1 MILQVE
7 HITKSFGTKKVL
19 DHVSFDVAEGEAVA
33 ILGANGAGKTTLLRI
48 VNQILLP
55 DEGNICFEGH
65 PMTPSDLASVGYLP
79 EERGLYRRMRAGEQA
94 VYLARLK
101 GMPRRDAESALRYWF
116 DRLGIAEWWNLP
128 VSRLSKGMQQ
138 KLQFIVTVAHRPK
151 LIILDEPFSGFDSD
165 NAAMLINEVQRLK
178 HEGTAILLSTH
189 NLAAAD
195 TLCDRTLHLSHT
207 NPSSGH
213 E

>member
-55 DEGNICFEGH
+55 DEGNICFEDH
-65 PMTPSDLASVGYLP
+65 TMTPSDLASVGHLP

-101 GMPRRDAESALRYWF
+101 GMPRRDAESALRHWF